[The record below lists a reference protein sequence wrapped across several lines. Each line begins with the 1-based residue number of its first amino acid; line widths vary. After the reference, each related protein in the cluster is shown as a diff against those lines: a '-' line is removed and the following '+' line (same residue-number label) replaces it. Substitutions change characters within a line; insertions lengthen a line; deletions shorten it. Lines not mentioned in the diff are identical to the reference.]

1 MLHFVIRVA
10 SPLSFVDIPRK
21 RPRGISKL
29 ARSASTSCPPMQTV
43 PYGFHFP
50 ATAFATPVP
59 DESLLFSE
67 RPGLVLDSQHS
78 LAVRLLLAR
87 RLAHLP
93 SVPAD
98 RDWICAALRDVGSA
112 WAGMVELVT
121 SCRNRIQTSVDV
133 VVGVAMQV
141 EEACFG
147 ASELNVAKLE
157 ACRACLRQTVSLIE
171 LRRVHLVHGSLAVR
185 MKVPC
190 GPG

>member
-78 LAVRLLLAR
+78 LAARLLLAR
-87 RLAHLP
+87 HLAHLP
-93 SVPAD
+93 SVPTA
-98 RDWICAALRDVGSA
+98 RDWICAALRDAGSA
-112 WAGMVELVT
+112 WAAMVELVT
-121 SCRNRIQTSVDV
+121 SCRSRIRTSVDV
-133 VVGVAMQV
+133 VVGVVVEV
-141 EEACFG
+141 EEACFE
-147 ASELNVAKLE
+147 ASELDVAKLE
-157 ACRACLRQTVSLIE
+157 VCLACLR
-171 LRRVHLVHGSLAVR
+171 
-185 MKVPC
+185 
-190 GPG
+190 